1 MKTKR
6 FAGTTNFRRQHVCSW
21 ASAATILLGL
31 AICLGCAAVQV
42 AAQTGGQGAI
52 SGSVTDVTGAV
63 VPGAAVTATNVGT
76 DVATTRFSTDAGF
89 YEIAPLIPGKY
100 TVTVTAKGFEVFKQ
114 ENLVIDAMHVTGLNV
129 ALKAGAESQTIIVT
143 AAPPDLETTN
153 PVLGGTMENDVY
165 MELPLLVSGN
175 QQRDITQFS
184 NLLPGAQLNPGGRS
198 SVVSGTAQR
207 LGEEYLDGIPLTT
220 ISQQG
225 DNRPIFNLVP
235 MESIDQ
241 IQVVTSSAPAEY
253 QGAGLENYTL
263 KSGTNKYHGTVADFV
278 RNTVFDTWGFSAPW
292 ATVTNPQTGVK
303 GYQNAVG
310 TKPVDHQNE
319 LTVSVGGPIS
329 IPHFYNGH
337 DKLFFY
343 GTYDRAH
350 TRSAPTYGS
359 DTLPTTLM
367 QKGNF
372 QELLSAANGGLGNTS
387 NVNYP
392 IYDPTT
398 LATCTANN
406 SAGTPCRYQYGY
418 GPGVGKGANG
428 NPVLMGSGAPVNVIP
443 GSELSPITQQM
454 QSFLPALTNSNTG
467 VIAANYIGGIPS
479 GYDNWIYAGHIDYN
493 ISPKQ
498 ALSMSLTGGN
508 RHAVPYT
515 SGTANLPVPY
525 LAATISTV
533 AGHYADIQHTY
544 TFTPNLINQF
554 KYGYSNFGGPPVQ
567 NNTEGIAKYEATTF
581 GITGLPAGQ
590 ASNEFPGAAFTGNN
604 LETNWQQPDVT
615 STTVSNA
622 LTLIDNLQWIK
633 GKHAITAGFQ
643 LQWLED
649 QASTA
654 DGPSTPITLTWGSN
668 ETAQVNGTSYTT
680 STGYSYA
687 SYMVGAVES
696 SGDTLQA
703 VAEYGGR
710 YRPMAP
716 YFQDDYKITRKLT
729 LNLGMRWD
737 YIPTYHEVKDR
748 WGFLDPNVT
757 NTYTGNAGMFMYAGN
772 TGGSAISIGKRTP
785 VDTYW
790 KNFGPRL
797 GFAYSLND
805 KTVIRGGFGTLYS
818 HAGGTGGAGG
828 AATGTSNTGF
838 TTPVTLTAA
847 GTGTTAGPSFYLN
860 TNSSFSQPNAN
871 FGGPTFVLP
880 TPTGPTAAAQSANV
894 GFYVNSAGTFV
905 TAGAAPGY
913 PDQILSDRAP
923 QFDFWNFGVQR
934 ELTKNMTVM
943 VNYAGSESHFIAGAA
958 TLRGIQS
965 GGIDPAY
972 SLALGQGG
980 TVAAPQYGHGLL
992 TQPATAAN
1000 IALAQTYMPGCCTSP
1015 YPGFLAAAGSSKG
1028 AATSTIAQS
1037 LKWMPQYSST
1047 ADTWG
1052 NVANANYHALQLTLN
1067 QRFSHGLSFTV
1078 NYTYSKEMDDAGT
1091 NRSGFAIPA
1100 AATLNGKAWT
1110 KNAIDHS
1117 LSTLDEPQQLA
1128 AFGVYKLPFGK
1139 GGIGASNFFVRNV
1152 FGGWETSHIVQY
1164 LSGPPL
1170 TLSDADCA
1178 VTGQGTCMPD
1188 VNPNYTGGKN
1198 GIRQNGKWG
1207 NGVTALTLGS
1217 LSYVN
1222 GYISSATQG
1231 YGAGGVACAS
1241 STGPFCNANPL
1252 MIGDAPRTG
1261 AFGLRAPNTFRLTS
1275 GVRRSFDI
1283 TEKAKFIFAVDCQN
1297 VTNAVTFGMN
1307 AGNLQ
1312 IPTAVTSSTFGTLT
1326 YASGDSRDFQF
1337 SGRLS
1342 F

>member
-1 MKTKR
+1 MKTKDI
-6 FAGTTNFRRQHVCSW
+6 AGTMNVRRRHSGSW
-21 ASAATILLGL
+21 ASVATILLGL
-31 AICLGCAAVQV
+31 VICLGWAAVQA
-42 AAQTGGQGAI
+42 AAQTGGDGAI
-52 SGSVTDVTGAV
+52 EGTVTDATGAV
-63 VPGAAVTATNVGT
+63 VSDASVTATNVGT
-76 DVATTRFSTDAGF
+76 DVATTRPTSEAG
-89 YEIAPLIPGKY
+89 YYRIAPLIPGRY
-100 TVTVTAKGFEVFKQ
+100 VITVTAKGFEIFKQ
-114 ENLVIDAMHVTGLNV
+114 ENLVIDAMHVTGLDV
-129 ALKAGAESQTIIVT
+129 VLRAGSTSQTVVVT
-143 AAPPDLETTN
+143 GAPPALETTN
-153 PVLGGTMENDVY
+153 AVLGGTMENDVY

-184 NLLPGAQLNPGGRS
+184 NLLPGAQLNPAGRS
-198 SVVSGTAQR
+198 SVVSGTASR
-207 LGEEYLDGIPLTT
+207 LAEEYLNGIPLTT

-263 KSGTNKYHGTVADFV
+263 KSGTNKYHGTVADFI
-278 RNTVFDTWGFSAPW
+278 RNTIFDTWGFSAPW
-292 ATVTNPQTGVK
+292 ATVTNAAGVK
-303 GYQNAVG
+303 GFQNAVG

-319 LTVSVGGPIS
+319 LSASVGGPIS
-329 IPHFYNGH
+329 IPHLFSGR

-372 QELLSAANGGLGNTS
+372 QELLPTSAGGLGNTS

-398 LATCTANN
+398 LASCTANN
-406 SAGTPCRYQYGY
+406 TGGAPCRYQYGY
-418 GPGVGKGANG
+418 GPGTGIGANG
-428 NPVLMGSGAPVNVIP
+428 NPVALGTGSPVNVVP
-443 GSELSPITQQM
+443 ASELSPITQKM
-454 QSFLPALTNSNTG
+454 QSFLPPLANTTTG

-479 GYDNWIYAGHIDYN
+479 GYDNWLYAGHIDYD
-493 ISPKQ
+493 ISTKQ
-498 ALSMSLTGGN
+498 RLSMSLTGGN

-533 AGHYADIQHTY
+533 AGHWADIEHTY
-544 TFTPNLINQF
+544 QLTPNLVNQF
-554 KYGYSNFGGPPVQ
+554 KYGYSNFGGPPVE
-567 NNTEGIAKYEATTF
+567 NNTEGIAQYEATTM
-581 GITGLPAGQ
+581 GVTGLPPGQ
-590 ASNEFPGAAFTGNN
+590 ASLEFPGASFTGNN
-604 LETNWQQPDVT
+604 VETNWQQPDVT
-615 STTVSNA
+615 ATTVSNA
-622 LTLIDNLQWIK
+622 LTLVDNLQWIR
-633 GKHAITAGFQ
+633 GKHAITAGFE

-649 QASTA
+649 QASSA
-654 DGPSTPITLTWGSN
+654 DGPSTPITFTWGSN
-668 ETAQVNGTSYTT
+668 ETAQVNGTAYTP
-680 STGYSYA
+680 STGFSYA

-696 SGDTLQA
+696 SGDTLQT

-710 YRPMAP
+710 YRPLAP

-737 YIPTYHEVKDR
+737 YVPTFHEVLDR

-757 NTYTGNAGMFMYAGN
+757 NTITGNAGMFMYAGN
-772 TGGSAISIGKRTP
+772 TGGAAISIGKRTP
-785 VDTYW
+785 VNTYW

-805 KTVIRGGFGTLYS
+805 KTVIRGGYGVLYS

-847 GTGTTAGPSFYLN
+847 GTGATAGPSFYLN
-860 TNSSFSQPNAN
+860 NNPAFSQQNTT
-871 FGGPTFVLP
+871 FGGPTYVLP

-913 PDQILSDRAP
+913 PDPYLSDRAP
-923 QFDFWNFGVQR
+923 EFDFWNFGVQR

-943 VNYAGSESHFIAGAA
+943 VNYAGSQSHFIAGAA
-958 TLRGIQS
+958 TMRGLQS
-965 GGIDPAY
+965 GGINPAY

-980 TVAAPQYGHGLL
+980 SIAAPQYGHGLL
-992 TQPATAAN
+992 TQPATIAN
-1000 IALAQTYMPGCCTSP
+1000 LQLAQTYMPGCCALP
-1015 YPGFLAAAGSSKG
+1015 YPGFATAAASSKG
-1028 AATSTIAQS
+1028 AATTTIAQA
-1037 LKWMPQYSST
+1037 LKWMPQYTST

-1052 NVANANYHALQLTLN
+1052 NIANANYNALQITLT
-1067 QRFSHGLSFTV
+1067 QRFSHGLTFTV
-1078 NYTYSKEMDDAGT
+1078 NYTYSKELDDAGT

-1100 AATLNGKAWT
+1100 GSTLNGKAWSQ
-1110 KNAIDHS
+1110 NRIDRS

-1128 AFGVYKLPFGK
+1128 AFGIYKLPFGK
-1139 GGIGASNFFVRNV
+1139 NGIGASNFLVRTV
-1152 FGGWETSHIVQY
+1152 LGGWETAHIMQY
-1164 LSGPPL
+1164 ISGMPL
-1170 TLSDADCA
+1170 TLSDGDCA

-1188 VNPNYTGGKN
+1188 VNPSYTGGKA

-1207 NGVTALTLGS
+1207 NGVNALTLGTV
-1217 LSYVN
+1217 SYVN
-1222 GYISSATQG
+1222 GYINSAVQG
-1231 YGAGGVACAS
+1231 NGAGGVVCAS

-1275 GVRRSFDI
+1275 GIRRSFDI

-1297 VTNAVTFGMN
+1297 VTNAVTFGIN
-1307 AGNLQ
+1307 TGNLE
-1312 IPTAVTSSTFGTLT
+1312 IPTVVTASTFGTLS
-1326 YASGDSRDFQF
+1326 YASGDNRDFQF